1 MSFEEEFEKK
11 GIFKDES
18 KLSSD
23 YVPENLPFRD
33 SHIRQLISF
42 FRGMVENPGGTF
54 YKAVA
59 YGPVGTGKTAVA
71 KRFGSLLIEHASK
84 KGVNI
89 KYVHI
94 NCYQNRTLFMVIK
107 RMADALIPNLPS
119 RGLSAQELL
128 DAVWNYLEDKNI
140 YIFAVVDELDYLARL
155 SPDSLYILT
164 RLSDTYLNTKQRIS
178 ILFVGRNLAF
188 LPLIN
193 QSVASTLSRNMIRF
207 EPYKASQIL
216 KILEQRVED
225 AFEPSAVSH
234 DILTL
239 VAETSGVD
247 TGGNGDARYA
257 LELLWRAGKIAEQQ
271 GLQKILPDHVRIAK
285 SEIHPFVREEILLSL
300 TDHELLLLQSIA
312 SLLRKSYS
320 IHVTF
325 SDVEEEYN
333 LLCETKNIEP
343 RKHTQLWEYL
353 QNLKNA
359 GIIYAR
365 PVNKS
370 NKGRTTI
377 ISLQDIPADVLEQRV
392 KSILEGRIDGK

>member
-18 KLSSD
+18 RLSSD
-23 YVPENLPFRD
+23 YVPESLPFRD

-42 FRGMVENPGGTF
+42 FKGMVETPGGTF

-59 YGPVGTGKTAVA
+59 YGPVGTGKTAVS
-71 KRFGSLLIEHASK
+71 KRFGSLLVEYALK
-84 KGVNI
+84 KGVSI

-94 NCYQNRTLFMVIK
+94 NCYQNRTLFMVVK
-107 RMADALIPNLPS
+107 RIADAIIPNLPS

-128 DAVWNYLEDKNI
+128 DIVWDYLEEKNI
-140 YIFAVVDELDYLARL
+140 YIFAVVDELDYLARS
-155 SPDSLYILT
+155 SPDTLYMLT

-178 ILFVGRNLAF
+178 ILFIGRNLAF
-188 LPLIN
+188 LPLID
-193 QSVASTLSRNMIRF
+193 QSVASTLSRNMIKF
-207 EPYKASQIL
+207 EPYKAFQIL
-216 KILEQRVED
+216 KILEQRVEE

-257 LELLWRAGKIAEQQ
+257 LELLWRSGKIAEQR
-271 GLQKILPDHVRIAK
+271 GLQKILPDHVRMAK
-285 SEIHPFVREEILLSL
+285 SETHPFVREEILLSL

-312 SLLRKSYS
+312 STLKKSYS
-320 IHVTF
+320 VHITF

-343 RKHTQLWEYL
+343 RRHTQLWEYL
-353 QNLKNA
+353 QNLKNT
-359 GIIYAR
+359 GLIHAR
-365 PVNKS
+365 TINKT
-370 NKGRTTI
+370 NRGRTTI
-377 ISLQDIPADVLEQRV
+377 ISLQDIPADILEQKV
-392 KSILEGRIDGK
+392 KSILEERINER